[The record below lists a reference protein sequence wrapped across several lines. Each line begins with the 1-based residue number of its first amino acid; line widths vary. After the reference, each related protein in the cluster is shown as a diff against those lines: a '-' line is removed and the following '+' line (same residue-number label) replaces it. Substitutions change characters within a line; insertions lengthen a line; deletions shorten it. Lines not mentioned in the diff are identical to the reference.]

1 MGQNKRYK
9 NALFFLTRAPTY
21 HSFTYSQ
28 FLYKL
33 RRKVHLSKTVCGHAS
48 KMYLEKL
55 RKNGVF
61 SVLMSQ
67 SNPLSYLKRNKLVFK
82 QRNVKYIFTDTLK
95 ALGEFKNQQ
104 KSVWSKVYVKLC
116 IFWKCIQYTMHWD
129 KTQILKKIFFG
140 QNKRY
145 KKCLLFYFASPNSSQ
160 FYF

>member
-104 KSVWSKVYVKLC
+104 KSVLSKVYVKLC
-116 IFWKCIQYTMHWD
+116 IF
-129 KTQILKKIFFG
+129 
-140 QNKRY
+140 
-145 KKCLLFYFASPNSSQ
+145 
-160 FYF
+160 

>member
-33 RRKVHLSKTVCGHAS
+33 RRKVHFSKTVCGHAS

-104 KSVWSKVYVKLC
+104 KSV
-116 IFWKCIQYTMHWD
+116 
-129 KTQILKKIFFG
+129 
-140 QNKRY
+140 
-145 KKCLLFYFASPNSSQ
+145 
-160 FYF
+160 